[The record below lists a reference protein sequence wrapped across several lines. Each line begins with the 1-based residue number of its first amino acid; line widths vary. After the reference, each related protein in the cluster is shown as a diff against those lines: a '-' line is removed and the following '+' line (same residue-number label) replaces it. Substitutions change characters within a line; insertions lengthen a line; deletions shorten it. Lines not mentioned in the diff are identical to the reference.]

1 MRSLMLAAVAATTVL
16 SGSSLIASR
25 ADANPYYWGGYHHRF
40 HPHRFHR
47 DVFFYGHHRPFFH
60 HRYYRYGDRW

>member
-25 ADANPYYWGGYHHRF
+25 ADANPYYWGGPYHHGF
-40 HPHRFHR
+40 YPHRFDRH
-47 DVFFYGHHRPFFH
+47 VFFHERHDRPFFH
-60 HRYYRYGDRW
+60 HRYYRYGW